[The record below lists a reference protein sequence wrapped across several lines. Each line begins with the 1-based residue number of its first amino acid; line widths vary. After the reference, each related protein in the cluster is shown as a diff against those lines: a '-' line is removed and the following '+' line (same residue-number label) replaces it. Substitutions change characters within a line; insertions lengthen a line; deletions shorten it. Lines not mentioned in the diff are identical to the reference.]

1 MLSSSQIVLL
11 NSAMRFRTLT
21 SGQFSLEDLPD
32 LLYYC
37 RKLISFVN
45 AARLSAV
52 GTARPRLEGIHM
64 KVILTEYI
72 YKHGVAGDVV
82 EVADGFA
89 RNWLIPRK
97 LAIPA
102 TKENLAKMES
112 LRQQAEVNRTQINE
126 RIREAAAKIDGIEI
140 VFGMKAGSNN
150 KLYGSI
156 TSQMI
161 KDAILKQTGV
171 DINRRRISER
181 PIRELGRYDV
191 PIRMGEISPV
201 VRVIVVR
208 EEELSAFLAAREAE
222 RAAQEAQTAEEVEQ

>member
-1 MLSSSQIVLL
+1 
-11 NSAMRFRTLT
+11 
-21 SGQFSLEDLPD
+21 
-32 LLYYC
+32 
-37 RKLISFVN
+37 
-45 AARLSAV
+45 
-52 GTARPRLEGIHM
+52 M

-112 LRQQAEVNRTQINE
+112 LRQQAEANRAQINE

-222 RAAQEAQTAEEVEQ
+222 RAAQEAQTAKEVEQ

>member
-1 MLSSSQIVLL
+1 
-11 NSAMRFRTLT
+11 
-21 SGQFSLEDLPD
+21 
-32 LLYYC
+32 
-37 RKLISFVN
+37 
-45 AARLSAV
+45 
-52 GTARPRLEGIHM
+52 M

-102 TKENLAKMES
+102 TKENLAKLES
-112 LRQQAEVNRTQINE
+112 LRQQAEVNRNQINE

-181 PIRELGRYDV
+181 PIREIGRYEV

-201 VRVIVVR
+201 VKVIVVR
-208 EEELSAFLAAREAE
+208 EEELPAFLAAREAE
-222 RAAQEAQTAEEVEQ
+222 RAAQQAQAEVEQ

>member
-1 MLSSSQIVLL
+1 
-11 NSAMRFRTLT
+11 
-21 SGQFSLEDLPD
+21 
-32 LLYYC
+32 
-37 RKLISFVN
+37 
-45 AARLSAV
+45 
-52 GTARPRLEGIHM
+52 M

-82 EVADGFA
+82 DVADGFA

-102 TKENLAKMES
+102 TKENLAKLES
-112 LRQQAEVNRTQINE
+112 LRQQAEINRSQINE

-181 PIRELGRYDV
+181 PIRELGRYEV

-201 VRVIVVR
+201 VQVIVVR
-208 EEELSAFLAAREAE
+208 EEELPAFLAAREAQ
-222 RAAQEAQTAEEVEQ
+222 RAAQEAQAAPEVEQ

>member
-1 MLSSSQIVLL
+1 
-11 NSAMRFRTLT
+11 
-21 SGQFSLEDLPD
+21 
-32 LLYYC
+32 
-37 RKLISFVN
+37 
-45 AARLSAV
+45 
-52 GTARPRLEGIHM
+52 M

-112 LRQQAEVNRTQINE
+112 LRQQAEANRSQINE

-140 VFGMKAGSNN
+140 IFGMKAGSNN

>member
-1 MLSSSQIVLL
+1 
-11 NSAMRFRTLT
+11 
-21 SGQFSLEDLPD
+21 
-32 LLYYC
+32 
-37 RKLISFVN
+37 
-45 AARLSAV
+45 
-52 GTARPRLEGIHM
+52 M

-222 RAAQEAQTAEEVEQ
+222 RAAQEARTAEEVEQ

>member
-1 MLSSSQIVLL
+1 
-11 NSAMRFRTLT
+11 
-21 SGQFSLEDLPD
+21 
-32 LLYYC
+32 
-37 RKLISFVN
+37 
-45 AARLSAV
+45 
-52 GTARPRLEGIHM
+52 M

-102 TKENLAKMES
+102 TKENLAKLES
-112 LRQQAEVNRTQINE
+112 LRQQAEVNRNQINE

-181 PIRELGRYDV
+181 PIRELGRYEV

-201 VRVIVVR
+201 VKVIVVR
-208 EEELSAFLAAREAE
+208 EEELPAFLAAREAE
-222 RAAQEAQTAEEVEQ
+222 RAAQQAQAEVEQ

>member
-1 MLSSSQIVLL
+1 
-11 NSAMRFRTLT
+11 
-21 SGQFSLEDLPD
+21 
-32 LLYYC
+32 
-37 RKLISFVN
+37 
-45 AARLSAV
+45 
-52 GTARPRLEGIHM
+52 M

-97 LAIPA
+97 LAVPA
-102 TKENLAKMES
+102 TKENLAKLES
-112 LRQQAEVNRTQINE
+112 LRKQAEANRSQINE
-126 RIREAAAKIDGIEI
+126 RIREAAAKIDGIEL

-161 KDAILKQTGV
+161 KDAILKQTGI

-181 PIRELGRYDV
+181 PIRELGRYEV

-201 VRVIVVR
+201 VKVIVVR
-208 EEELSAFLAAREAE
+208 EEELQAFLAAREAE
-222 RAAQEAQTAEEVEQ
+222 RAAQSAQTVQEVEQ

>member
-1 MLSSSQIVLL
+1 
-11 NSAMRFRTLT
+11 
-21 SGQFSLEDLPD
+21 
-32 LLYYC
+32 
-37 RKLISFVN
+37 
-45 AARLSAV
+45 
-52 GTARPRLEGIHM
+52 M
-64 KVILTEYI
+64 KVILTEYV

-97 LAIPA
+97 MAVPA
-102 TKENLAKMES
+102 TKENLAKLEA
-112 LRQQAEVNRTQINE
+112 LRQQAELHRSQINE
-126 RIREAAAKIDGIEI
+126 RVREAAAKIDGLEI

-181 PIRELGRYDV
+181 PIRELGRYEV
-191 PIRMGEISPV
+191 PVRMGDISPV
-201 VRVIVVR
+201 VHVIVVR
-208 EEELSAFLAAREAE
+208 EEELPAFLAAREAE
-222 RAAQEAQTAEEVEQ
+222 RAAQAAAAQAEQ

>member
-1 MLSSSQIVLL
+1 
-11 NSAMRFRTLT
+11 
-21 SGQFSLEDLPD
+21 
-32 LLYYC
+32 
-37 RKLISFVN
+37 
-45 AARLSAV
+45 
-52 GTARPRLEGIHM
+52 M

>member
-1 MLSSSQIVLL
+1 
-11 NSAMRFRTLT
+11 
-21 SGQFSLEDLPD
+21 
-32 LLYYC
+32 
-37 RKLISFVN
+37 
-45 AARLSAV
+45 
-52 GTARPRLEGIHM
+52 
-64 KVILTEYI
+64 
-72 YKHGVAGDVV
+72 
-82 EVADGFA
+82 
-89 RNWLIPRK
+89 
-97 LAIPA
+97 
-102 TKENLAKMES
+102 MES
-112 LRQQAEVNRTQINE
+112 LRQQAEANRSQINE

-140 VFGMKAGSNN
+140 IFGMKAGSNN

>member
-1 MLSSSQIVLL
+1 
-11 NSAMRFRTLT
+11 
-21 SGQFSLEDLPD
+21 
-32 LLYYC
+32 
-37 RKLISFVN
+37 
-45 AARLSAV
+45 
-52 GTARPRLEGIHM
+52 M

-112 LRQQAEVNRTQINE
+112 LRHQAEANRSQINE

-140 VFGMKAGSNN
+140 IFGMKAGSNN